1 MLLLQNIVQNYVSI
15 WHWRPSPS
23 ITLCKAMVG
32 CKQTIPSLRKV
43 GHGHADWT
51 GRHRITALMSHALL
65 ISLYEI
71 STVHQISYYGIGGMI
86 LFFVDTLEVHSC
98 SRGPWLVAQERQ
110 ILEKVLLSPPFL
122 LSRDPPLCSCLG
134 QKGAGDKS
142 WRGSWTKRCNCSLWQ
157 QTINCPTSPPE
168 NWWQILCWV
177 IVVHETWVLVLGGSH
192 SKKCISELGG
202 NQFETKEIKRQ
213 SS

>member
-1 MLLLQNIVQNYVSI
+1 MDMQIGQADIESL
-15 WHWRPSPS
+15 HWCR
-23 ITLCKAMVG
+23 THFWFLCMKSQQ
-32 CKQTIPSLRKV
+32 CIKY
-43 GHGHADWT
+43 
-51 GRHRITALMSHALL
+51 L
-65 ISLYEI
+65 II
-71 STVHQISYYGIGGMI
+71 NGIGGMI

-98 SRGPWLVAQERQ
+98 GRGPWLVAQERQ